1 MILYFSGTGN
11 SEYVAK
17 RIAKDIK
24 DEIVN
29 LFDKIRAKD
38 YATLHSNRP
47 WVIVAPIYAW
57 RIPRIVEE
65 WLLWTKL
72 EGNKDIYFVTTCGES
87 CGNAAGY
94 AKQLSMD
101 KKMNFKGFTTLVM
114 PENYIAMFSAP
125 EEKEAIE
132 IIDRQEKRISTIGRY
147 IKANRDFPIEKIS
160 VLEKM
165 MSGVVNDVFYPVFVH
180 AKKFYATDECISCG
194 ICETLCPLENI
205 HLVDGKPVW
214 GNNCTH
220 CMACICKCPK
230 EAIEYGK
237 ISHGKPR
244 YTCPKEI

>member
-17 RIAKDIK
+17 RIAKMSGDVV
-24 DEIVN
+24 VN
-29 LFDKIRAKD
+29 LFEKIRSKD
-38 YATLHSNRP
+38 YSDLYSEKP
-47 WVIVAPIYAW
+47 WVVVAPIYAW
-57 RIPRIVEE
+57 RIPKIVEE

-72 EGNKDIYFVTTCGES
+72 NGNKDIYFVTTCGES
-87 CGNAAGY
+87 CGNAGSY
-94 AKQLSMD
+94 AKQLSAD

-125 EEKEAIE
+125 EEKEAID

-147 IKANRDFPIEKIS
+147 VKANRSFPREKIS
-160 VLEKM
+160 VMEKI
-165 MSGVVNDVFYPVFVH
+165 MSGIVNDVFYPAFVH
-180 AKKFYATDECISCG
+180 AKKFYATDACISCG
-194 ICETLCPLENI
+194 VCETLCPLDNI
-205 HLVDGKPVW
+205 HMVDGKPVW

-237 ISHGKPR
+237 ISVGKPR
-244 YTCPKEI
+244 YTCPKEV